1 MVSIVTEPH
10 VRRVIWRSIQ
20 PTSSVDQLLYHS
32 HPCPPPTISSAD
44 DDRHARPVD
53 VSTFRCAA
61 GLVAAVVFTSA
72 ESSLLAIDAHNAHRV
87 VSVSISTAIG
97 CWGHLVHGRAANPGH
112 RPFQRQPQHLSC
124 PLTSLSERNPALC
137 LSFSA
142 PPFALFRAH
151 LAWPAVWLARMQLA
165 CRPPPV

>member
-1 MVSIVTEPH
+1 MSIVTELH
-10 VRRVIWRSIQ
+10 VRRVIWRTTQ

-87 VSVSISTAIG
+87 VSVSFSTAIG
-97 CWGHLVHGRAANPGH
+97 
-112 RPFQRQPQHLSC
+112 
-124 PLTSLSERNPALC
+124 
-137 LSFSA
+137 
-142 PPFALFRAH
+142 
-151 LAWPAVWLARMQLA
+151 
-165 CRPPPV
+165 